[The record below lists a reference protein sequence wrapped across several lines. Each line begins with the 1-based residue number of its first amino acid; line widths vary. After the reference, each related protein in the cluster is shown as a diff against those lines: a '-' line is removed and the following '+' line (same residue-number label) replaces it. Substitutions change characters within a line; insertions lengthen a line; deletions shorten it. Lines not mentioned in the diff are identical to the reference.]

1 MTIFRII
8 EECTNNAIK
17 HSNGSVV
24 FFELKKI
31 AENTCII
38 IVADNGDSFDV
49 DRVLTEKQRFY
60 AEPWK

>member
-31 AENTCII
+31 
-38 IVADNGDSFDV
+38 
-49 DRVLTEKQRFY
+49 TEKIPEADVFLLSSKHGH
-60 AEPWK
+60 PIS